1 MLSNRPPITS
11 LMAGLLL
18 GTAGV
23 IKLNPDSVMA
33 IIIAASCALLCM
45 TRTSEK
51 KVFIFL
57 AGGFA
62 VALIDFVLLTNASLV
77 ETLAYIAAISLT
89 TFYLTDTLSK

>member
-1 MLSNRPPITS
+1 
-11 LMAGLLL
+11 MAGLLL
-18 GTAGV
+18 GTAGA

-33 IIIAASCALLCM
+33 IIIVACCALLCM

-62 VALIDFVLLTNASLV
+62 VALIDFVLYTNASLV
-77 ETLAYIAAISLT
+77 ETLAYIATISLT